1 VTGRRQRRHHRK
13 TGKYA
18 ANPEKTEPARTA
30 QVCHN
35 VAQATWPLIRTLQPR
50 SVIAVEKL
58 PNSGVIVSQPL
69 KYQLQQA
76 FERSQ
81 APLNFAPD
89 PASMERFLALC
100 HRRRY
105 PGKTAIIR
113 PGDPA
118 NTLYYV
124 VEGSLAVCT
133 EDEQG
138 RELILAYIS
147 RGQFIGEMGLF
158 VEQAQRESMVRT
170 RTPCEMAEISYER
183 LFQLMEGQLREECP
197 KILFAIGAQ
206 LTNRLLR
213 TSRQVS
219 RMAFMDVTNR
229 ISRTLLD
236 LCQEPDAM
244 THPDGTQIRISR
256 QEVSRIVGCSREM
269 VGRVLKQL
277 EEQGMINVSGKTIVV
292 LGTR

>member
-1 VTGRRQRRHHRK
+1 MPAG
-13 TGKYA
+13 
-18 ANPEKTEPARTA
+18 NSARTI
-30 QVCHN
+30 
-35 VAQATWPLIRTLQPR
+35 VAQQ
-50 SVIAVEKL
+50 
-58 PNSGVIVSQPL
+58 L

-81 APLNFAPD
+81 APPSFAPD
-89 PASMERFLALC
+89 PAAMERFLAQC
-100 HRRRY
+100 HSRRY

-124 VEGSLAVCT
+124 IEGSLAVCT

-138 RELILAYIS
+138 RELILAYIN

-158 VEQAQRESMVRT
+158 VEQAQREAMVRT

-183 LFQLMEGQLREECP
+183 LFQLMETTLRDECP
-197 KILFAIGAQ
+197 KILFAIGSQ
-206 LTNRLLR
+206 LTTRLLR

-219 RMAFMDVTNR
+219 RMAFMDVTSR

-236 LCQEPDAM
+236 LCNDA
-244 THPDGTQIRISR
+244 S
-256 QEVSRIVGCSREM
+256 
-269 VGRVLKQL
+269 
-277 EEQGMINVSGKTIVV
+277 
-292 LGTR
+292 

>member
-1 VTGRRQRRHHRK
+1 MCQSARDVSWLCNQRLGLVVPH
-13 TGKYA
+13 
-18 ANPEKTEPARTA
+18 
-30 QVCHN
+30 
-35 VAQATWPLIRTLQPR
+35 
-50 SVIAVEKL
+50 
-58 PNSGVIVSQPL
+58 L
-69 KYQLQQA
+69 KYQLQKA
-76 FERSQ
+76 FESSQ
-81 APLNFAPD
+81 APLSLAPD
-89 PASMERFLALC
+89 PASMERFLAQC

-124 VEGSLAVCT
+124 IEGSLTVCT
-133 EDEQG
+133 EDEKG

-147 RGQFIGEMGLF
+147 RSQFIGEMGMF
-158 VEQAQRESMVRT
+158 VEQAQRESLVRT
-170 RTPCEMAEISYER
+170 RTACEMAEVSYER
-183 LFQLMEGQLREECP
+183 LFHLMEGPLREECP
-197 KILFAIGAQ
+197 KLLFAIGSQ
-206 LTNRLLR
+206 LTTRLLR
-213 TSRQVS
+213 TSRQAS

-256 QEVSRIVGCSREM
+256 QEISRIVGCSREM

-277 EEQGMINVSGKTIVV
+277 EERRLIDVAGKTIVL

>member
-1 VTGRRQRRHHRK
+1 MTLADDRRQLCRCRK
-13 TGKYA
+13 TAKYA
-18 ANPEKTEPARTA
+18 TNARKIEPASDA
-30 QVCHN
+30 KVCHN
-35 VAQATWPLIRTLQPR
+35 ARIAGAITNTHAAVAA
-50 SVIAVEKL
+50 IAAETCRIE
-58 PNSGVIVSQPL
+58 GVVVAQPL

-81 APLNFAPD
+81 APLGFAPD

-170 RTPCEMAEISYER
+170 RTP
-183 LFQLMEGQLREECP
+183 
-197 KILFAIGAQ
+197 
-206 LTNRLLR
+206 
-213 TSRQVS
+213 
-219 RMAFMDVTNR
+219 
-229 ISRTLLD
+229 
-236 LCQEPDAM
+236 
-244 THPDGTQIRISR
+244 
-256 QEVSRIVGCSREM
+256 
-269 VGRVLKQL
+269 
-277 EEQGMINVSGKTIVV
+277 
-292 LGTR
+292 

>member
-1 VTGRRQRRHHRK
+1 M
-13 TGKYA
+13 
-18 ANPEKTEPARTA
+18 A
-30 QVCHN
+30 Q
-35 VAQATWPLIRTLQPR
+35 
-50 SVIAVEKL
+50 
-58 PNSGVIVSQPL
+58 L
-69 KYQLQQA
+69 KYLLQQA

-81 APLNFAPD
+81 APLGFAPD
-89 PASMERFLALC
+89 PASMERFLEAC

-133 EDEQG
+133 EDEEG
-138 RELILAYIS
+138 RELILAYIN

-158 VEQAQRESMVRT
+158 VEQAQRESLVRT
-170 RTPCEMAEISYER
+170 RTAVEMAEISYER
-183 LFQLMEGQLREECP
+183 LFQLLEGSLAAECP
-197 KILFAIGAQ
+197 KLLFAIGSQ
-206 LTNRLLR
+206 LTQRLLR

-229 ISRTLLD
+229 VSRTLLD
-236 LCQEPDAM
+236 LCTEPDAM
-244 THPDGTQIRISR
+244 SHPDGTQIRISR

-277 EEQGMINVSGKTIVV
+277 EEERMIDVAGKTIVV
-292 LGTR
+292 RGTR

>member
-1 VTGRRQRRHHRK
+1 M
-13 TGKYA
+13 A
-18 ANPEKTEPARTA
+18 
-30 QVCHN
+30 
-35 VAQATWPLIRTLQPR
+35 
-50 SVIAVEKL
+50 
-58 PNSGVIVSQPL
+58 QPL

-81 APLNFAPD
+81 APLGFAPD

-183 LFQLMEGQLREECP
+183 LFQLMEGSLREECP
-197 KILFAIGAQ
+197 KILFAIGSQ

-277 EEQGMINVSGKTIVV
+277 EEQGMINVSGKTIVI

>member
-1 VTGRRQRRHHRK
+1 M
-13 TGKYA
+13 A
-18 ANPEKTEPARTA
+18 
-30 QVCHN
+30 
-35 VAQATWPLIRTLQPR
+35 L
-50 SVIAVEKL
+50 
-58 PNSGVIVSQPL
+58 L

-81 APLNFAPD
+81 APLAFAPD

-105 PGKTAIIR
+105 PSKTAIIR

-124 VEGSLAVCT
+124 VDGSLAVCT

-138 RELILAYIS
+138 RELILAYIN

-158 VEQAQRESMVRT
+158 VEQSQRESVVRT
-170 RTPCEMAEISYER
+170 RSVCEMAEVSYER
-183 LFQLMEGQLREECP
+183 LFQLMKGPLQEECP

-219 RMAFMDVTNR
+219 RMAFMDVTSR

-236 LCQEPDAM
+236 LCEEPDAM
-244 THPDGTQIRISR
+244 THPEGTQIRISR

-277 EEQGMINVSGKTIVV
+277 EEQRMIDVSGKTIVV
-292 LGTR
+292 RGTR